1 MIMKVKFKFARK
13 GASNNSF
20 KSRHLA
26 SCPHLHNISITFA
39 SQQHKLFPPELK
51 VVLHDLHK
59 VVIVLT

>member
-13 GASNNSF
+13 GASNKSF

-26 SCPHLHNISITFA
+26 SCPRLHKVSITFA

-51 VVLHDLHK
+51 VVLHDPHK
-59 VVIVLT
+59 DLIMST